1 MKKLINDPHGVVR
14 ELLEGIVALT
24 MDIGLLDDE
33 NVVVRTDLPTAAQRP
48 VAVISGGGSGHE
60 PAHAGYVGKGMLAAA
75 IAGDVFTS
83 PSSDAVLAAIVATAG
98 PEGALLIVKNYTGDR
113 LNFGLAAEMARQQ
126 GIPVEIVVVAD
137 DVALKDLVPPERR
150 RGIAGTVLV
159 HKLAG
164 AAADQGK
171 SLAEVARIAR
181 AAARDVGSVGVGL
194 GPAIVPAS
202 GKAGFELAD
211 DEIEIGLGIH
221 GEKGVERTAMQIAD
235 HLVDRLLRTIL
246 DDRKWPAAVRMG
258 VLINNLGGTSA
269 MELAI
274 VARRVIAYLREHGAI
289 VERAWSGSYLS
300 AMEMPGVSISL
311 MPLDAERD
319 ALFDHPAAPVA
330 WPTNG
335 RVPQALVVLP
345 GASKLAEPAPTLDA
359 EPMEVDSLRRVL
371 LAAADALDAAEPELT
386 DLDSKVGDGD
396 LGASM
401 QRGAAAA
408 RSVAAK
414 KWASSPALLVGLA
427 LALRRAI
434 AGSSGPFYAV
444 GLMRAARILE
454 HTGTTPDG
462 IVKAFSGAVASV
474 SELGGARPGDRT
486 MLDALAPAL
495 AALESAIADGE
506 PLAAGAALAA
516 TAATTGAA
524 HTAELMPTLGRSSYL
539 GKRALGVPDGG
550 ARAVAIWLEAIAA
563 SLRNA

>member
-1 MKKLINDPHGVVR
+1 
-14 ELLEGIVALT
+14 
-24 MDIGLLDDE
+24 
-33 NVVVRTDLPTAAQRP
+33 
-48 VAVISGGGSGHE
+48 
-60 PAHAGYVGKGMLAAA
+60 
-75 IAGDVFTS
+75 
-83 PSSDAVLAAIVATAG
+83 
-98 PEGALLIVKNYTGDR
+98 
-113 LNFGLAAEMARQQ
+113 MARQQ
-126 GIPVEIVVVAD
+126 GIQVEIVVVAD
-137 DVALKDLVPPERR
+137 DVALKDSGAARTAAR
-150 RGIAGTVLV
+150 NCRHG
-159 HKLAG
+159 AG
-164 AAADQGK
+164 AQAGRRVGRSGK

-202 GKAGFELAD
+202 GKPGFELAD

-235 HLVDRLLRTIL
+235 QLVDRLLRTIL
-246 DDRKWPAAVRMG
+246 DDRKWPTAVRLG

-289 VERAWSGSYLS
+289 VDRAWSGSYLS

-319 ALFDHPAAPVA
+319 ALFDYPAAPVA

-335 RVPQALVVLP
+335 RVPRGLVVVP
-345 GASKLAEPAPTLDA
+345 GALKTAEPASTVNA
-359 EPMEVDSLRRVL
+359 EPMEVDSLRRIL
-371 LAAADALDAAEPELT
+371 LAVADALDAAEPELT

-408 RSVAAK
+408 RTVAAK
-414 KWASSPALLVGLA
+414 KWASSPELLVGLA

-444 GLMRAARILE
+444 GLLRAASILE
-454 HTGTTPDG
+454 QSRSTPEA
-462 IVKAFSGAVASV
+462 IAKAFAGAVASV

-495 AALESAIADGE
+495 AALESAVADGKD
-506 PLAAGAALAA
+506 LAAGAALAA
-516 TAATTGAA
+516 TAATAGAA

-563 SLRNA
+563 SLGTLREGFQMTCRLMVATGRLWPKVDVEAGSGEDGGEGISTLVGVLGALRRSCFADRQADRRSRSEGPLGACAHVGRLQWSGRCR